1 MFYKQIERKRDEW
14 FDSPDCSVRGIV
26 AYIEQQGQMRDAQL
40 SAIKTFLYLKLA
52 CGNAP
57 LWQLF
62 CQGRFNSDIDLAAE
76 RSSQRAYAFLQQ
88 TPAAVALLEYARLY
102 DKQGRKLSNEL
113 EDEILGHADEINYE
127 QAFRDLFY
135 GVDYPDYLYSLPM
148 GAGKTYLMAAFIY
161 LDLHLAMQEPENPLF
176 AHNFM
181 LFAPSGKKSSI
192 LPSLRSILAFD
203 PTWVLPPDIAAQ
215 VRSIMHFEILDEAST
230 AQGSNIVRNPN
241 AQKLNQHLSLCG
253 DALMGLVAIT
263 NAEKVILDRIDK
275 TADGTLFEQ
284 NREEY
289 SRIVQANELRTV
301 IAQIPRM
308 AIFVDEVHHVASET
322 NRLRDVI
329 TGWSRGGSFSYML
342 GFSGTPYLDTAEP
355 VRIGQ
360 LWVRNTDLSNVVFHY
375 PLTWAVDNFLKHPDI
390 REATGTSEDI
400 IRAGLHAFLDQYGT
414 LTYAN
419 GTVAKV
425 AIYCTSI
432 EQLEEEVYPL
442 VSTICAERGIPAEE
456 TVLRFH
462 GGNKSYAVGEEARRE
477 FALLDTPQSRKRIIL
492 LVRIGQ
498 EGWDCKSLTAVI
510 LSQKNACPTNLVL
523 QTSCRCLRQVER
535 GAREHALI
543 WLNEWNY
550 RKLDAEFKKTQNT
563 SIDELIH
570 ASGRRQQ
577 LMQRHD
583 RREHQR
589 IHPFS
594 FMQMHIVR
602 TLATEESDAE
612 TARKLAREDIVV
624 RRAETE
630 VRERDLE
637 ARILSTYTI
646 EGEDTEPASLNRW
659 LHRIVK
665 ETLGMTTIAQ
675 LRQHQPRLTD
685 IFNAVTTEHGGQRY
699 FSHRIDQDAVRRNIR
714 LAFAT
719 QRKYVTEVRM
729 EAKEVRWL
737 AISRE
742 ELEQPFVTNRPQD
755 YYPDQ
760 HQVQATVTADKREGE
775 APGANRQKLAAAIEH
790 IKGLGLLEAEE
801 KAIIAKLHEGQEHTE
816 RAQVVKDRTYH
827 YLPYHFDSTLERDF
841 FVDTALTMREL
852 EQQGLEVYYNG
863 DRTITDFKIECYSE
877 AAPGQWTYVGRY
889 TPDFLLCQRGQD
901 GTICKMLIVETKGE
915 GYERNFR
922 ERNDFMRGRFLRDN
936 PDFFDYL
943 YLPEGRQTEFAA
955 MLRDK
960 IRTFFTPT
968 TP

>member
-1 MFYKQIERKRDEW
+1 VFYKQIERKRDEW
-14 FDSPDCSVRGIV
+14 FDSPDCTVRGMV
-26 AYIEQQGQMRDAQL
+26 AYIEQRGQLRDAQL

-52 CGNAP
+52 HGNAP

-62 CQGRFNSDIDLAAE
+62 NQGRFNSDIDLAAE
-76 RSSQRAYAFLQQ
+76 RSSQRAYTFLQQ

-113 EDEILGHADEINYE
+113 EDEILGHADEIDYE

-135 GVDYPDYLYSLPM
+135 GVTYPDYLYSLPM
-148 GAGKTYLMAAFIY
+148 GAGKTFLMAAFIY
-161 LDLHLAMQEPENPLF
+161 LDLYLAMQEPQNPLF

-192 LPSLRSILAFD
+192 LPSLRSILSFD
-203 PTWVLPPDIAAQ
+203 PTWVLPPDIAAK
-215 VRSIMHFEILDEAST
+215 VHGIMHFEILDEATS

-241 AQKLNQHLSLCG
+241 AQKLWSHLSLCG
-253 DALMGLVAIT
+253 DELMGLVAIT

-275 TADGTLFEQ
+275 TADSTLFEQ
-284 NREEY
+284 DREEY
-289 SRIVQANELRTV
+289 SRIIQANELRAV
-301 IAQIPRM
+301 IGQIPRM
-308 AIFVDEVHHVASET
+308 AVFVDEVHHVASDT

-329 TGWSRGGSFSYML
+329 TGWSRAGSFAYML

-360 LWVRNTDLSNVVFHY
+360 LLVRNTDLSNVVFHY

-390 REATGTSEDI
+390 REATGSSEDI
-400 IRAGLHAFLDQYGT
+400 IRAGLTAFLDQYGS

-419 GTVAKV
+419 GTVAKA
-425 AIYCTSI
+425 AIYCTCI

-442 VSTICAERGIPAEE
+442 VATICAERGIPADEA
-456 TVLRFH
+456 VLRFH
-462 GGNKSYAVGEEARRE
+462 GGNKAYPASEEARHE

-523 QTSCRCLRQVER
+523 QTSCRCLRQVQR
-535 GAREHALI
+535 GAQEHALI

-570 ASGRRQQ
+570 SSGRHQQ
-577 LMQRHD
+577 LMHRHS
-583 RREHQR
+583 RMEHQR

-602 TLATEESDAE
+602 TLQTEECEAQTAE
-612 TARKLAREDIVV
+612 RLAREDIVV

-637 ARILSTYTI
+637 AHILSTYTI
-646 EGEDTEPASLNRW
+646 DGKDTEPASLNRW
-659 LHRIVK
+659 LHQMVK
-665 ETLGMTTIAQ
+665 ESLGMTSIQQ
-675 LRQHQPRLTD
+675 LRQHLSRLTQ
-685 IFNAVTTEHGGQRY
+685 IFHAITTERDGQRY
-699 FSHRIDQDAVRRNIR
+699 YSHLIDQEAVRRNIR
-714 LAFAT
+714 VAFAT
-719 QRKYVTEVRM
+719 RRNYVSEVIM
-729 EAKEVRWL
+729 EPQEVKWL
-737 AISRE
+737 AITRQ
-742 ELEQPFVTNRPQD
+742 ELEQPFITNSPQD

-760 HQVQATVTADKREGE
+760 HQVQATVTADKGDGE
-775 APGANRQKLAAAIEH
+775 EPHADLEVLADTIAR
-790 IKGLGLLEAEE
+790 IKSLGLFAAEE
-801 KAIIAKLHEGQEHTE
+801 KAIIAKLREGQEHKE
-816 RAQVVKDRTYH
+816 RARQVKDRTYH
-827 YLPYHFDSTLERDF
+827 YLPYHFDSPLERTF
-841 FVDTALTMREL
+841 FVETALPMREL
-852 EQQGLEVYYNG
+852 QEQGIEVYYNG
-863 DRTITDFKIECYSE
+863 DRAVTDFKIECYTETS
-877 AAPGQWTYVGRY
+877 PGHWTYVGRY
-889 TPDFLLCQRGQD
+889 TPDFLLCQRGRN
-901 GTICKMLIVETKGE
+901 GNICKILIVETKGE

-943 YLPEGRQTEFAA
+943 YLPERRQTEFAA
-955 MLRDK
+955 LLRDK
-960 IRTFFTPT
+960 IRTFFNPT
-968 TP
+968 TH